1 MPWAGRLFQHNKK
14 DGTRQTGTFGSTRG
28 GEYGLGRAS
37 SSANLLCH
45 GGYFFGVVP
54 FGHRRHDMQRG
65 LAHDCASVANLF
77 LRFHLDSQC
86 FPVGGRHDPVALF
99 RVGRVIRIQTYLSVG
114 NGFLYRRFAVLCL
127 VRFVCP
133 AGSFTHVAR
142 RGGSHGDEREWLFG
156 TSDLSE
162 TPSGQRFRTECHGRG
177 SGLRGRT
184 YDIRCDFIRGLLAMA
199 VCREFAVRRTDILFS
214 P

>member
-1 MPWAGRLFQHNKK
+1 MYEPFCHGQDGFFNTIRKMAQDRREPSAVHVVGNMNWDGLHRPQIYYAMVAIFSGLFLSVI
-14 DGTRQTGTFGSTRG
+14 DGTICNVALPTIARQ
-28 GEYGLGRAS
+28 LKIS
-37 SSANLLCH
+37 SS
-45 GGYFFGVVP
+45 
-54 FGHRRHDMQRG
+54 
-65 LAHDCASVANLF
+65 
-77 LRFHLDSQC
+77 DSIWIVNAFQ
-86 FPVGGRHDPVALF
+86 L
-99 RVGRVIRIQTYLSVG
+99 VGRVVRIQTYLSVG
-114 NGFLYRRFAVLCL
+114 NGFLYRRFAVLCF

-156 TSDLSE
+156 ASDLSE

-177 SGLRGRT
+177 SGLRSRT